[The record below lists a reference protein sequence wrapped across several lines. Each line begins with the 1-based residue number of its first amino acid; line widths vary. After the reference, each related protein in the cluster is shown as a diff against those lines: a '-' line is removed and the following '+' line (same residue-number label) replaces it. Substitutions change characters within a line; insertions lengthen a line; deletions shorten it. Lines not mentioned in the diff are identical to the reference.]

1 MALTQPRRLIAHAAV
16 LTALIAVLAALFAL
30 AAPTAAQTRLPPQG
44 FADLAE
50 KLMPAVVNIATSQRL
65 EGVGPSPKGPGSDPF
80 GDLLGP
86 EGGLGDVNS
95 LGSGFVITAEGL
107 VVTNNHVIEGATQI
121 DVIFQS
127 GQRLS
132 ARVVGRDPVTD
143 IALLRVNAG
152 RPLPFVR
159 WGDATRARVG
169 DLVIAIGN
177 PFGLGG
183 SVSAGIISARNRNID
198 AGRYDDFIQTDAAIN
213 RGNSGGPLFNINGE
227 VIGVNTAIVS
237 PTGASVGVGFATPSD
252 LASRVVSQLAQFG
265 ETRRGWLG
273 VRIGVVNPEVARRA
287 GLTEPRGALI
297 TSITPDSPAGRAG
310 LQINDIVLAFNNQA
324 IVEARQLTRLVAE
337 AQINSVVNLTIL
349 RGAKQEVRP
358 VTILRLQESLTQV
371 RTPTAPGDGVD
382 LPPNRAMEGRVM
394 GMVLA
399 EITPALRGRFSLA
412 PDARGLVVLSVD
424 ASSDAA
430 RKVQQGDVILNMQFT
445 AVTTVAQAQRVAEQI
460 SQADRPVLINLM
472 RGRDLTFRSV
482 RAGRSP

>member
-1 MALTQPRRLIAHAAV
+1 MALMVSFRPFRTLV
-16 LTALIAVLAALFAL
+16 AALLGVVAVTFGL
-30 AAPTAAQTRLPPQG
+30 VAPAPAQTRLPPQG

-50 KLMPAVVNIATSQRL
+50 RLMPAVVNIATSQRM

-86 EGGLGDVNS
+86 EGGLGDANS
-95 LGSGFVITAEGL
+95 LGSGFVISAEGL
-107 VVTNNHVIEGATQI
+107 IVTNNHVIEGANQI
-121 DVIFQS
+121 EVIFQS

-273 VRIGVVNPEVARRA
+273 VRIGAVSAEVARRA

-297 TSITPDSPAGRAG
+297 TAITPDSPAARAG
-310 LQINDIVLAFNNQA
+310 LQINDIVLAFDTQA
-324 IVEARQLTRLVAE
+324 ITEARQLTRLVAE
-337 AQINSVVNLTIL
+337 AQINRVVNLTVR
-349 RGAKQEVRP
+349 RGAKDEVRA
-358 VTILRLQESLTQV
+358 VTILRLQEGPSLA
-371 RTPTAPGDGVD
+371 RAPSSPAGDAVE
-382 LPPNRAMEGRVM
+382 LPPNRALEGRVL

-399 EITPALRGRFSLA
+399 ELTPALRSRFSLPA
-412 PDARGLVVLSVD
+412 ESRGLVVLSVD
-424 ASSDAA
+424 SASDAA
-430 RKVQQGDVILNMQFT
+430 RKMQPGDVIVNMQFT
-445 AVTTVAQAQRVAEQI
+445 AVTTVAQAQRVAEQVA
-460 SQADRPVLINLM
+460 QADRPVLINLM

-482 RAGRSP
+482 RAGRAN